1 MACRVASH
9 RKRRRPIS
17 RLTWFGKVPK
27 PRRVRRDLADR
38 LIELAKEDGGAPK
51 TGRRFYYLALSH
63 GYITPDMD
71 ASKKAKASRDAAYKA
86 VTSALAL
93 LRKDG
98 RIAWNAVLDLT
109 RELDTPLAYGSTRD
123 ARANICEIYDE
134 DRWIGQPNYP
144 LLIVEKDT
152 MQPVCK
158 PIAQRWRMPFASS
171 RGYGSLTLQHDVA
184 EMLRR
189 RYLQTEQEA
198 IIYFVSDLDPS
209 GLDLQRSWEEAL
221 TGFGIYHATVERI
234 GLTAEQITDHA
245 LEGFAIAVKPSDSR
259 AKSYIESYGDQ
270 CWEADVLPA
279 EVIEDA
285 INTDIMSWLNRKL
298 WKQREAEIERARKLL

>member
-1 MACRVASH
+1 M
-9 RKRRRPIS
+9 
-17 RLTWFGKVPK
+17 
-27 PRRVRRDLADR
+27 
-38 LIELAKEDGGAPK
+38 IELAKEDGGAPK

-123 ARANICEIYDE
+123 ARANIREIYDE

-221 TGFGIYHATVERI
+221 TGFGIYHATVKRI

-245 LEGFAIAVKPSDSR
+245 L
-259 AKSYIESYGDQ
+259 
-270 CWEADVLPA
+270 
-279 EVIEDA
+279 
-285 INTDIMSWLNRKL
+285 
-298 WKQREAEIERARKLL
+298 